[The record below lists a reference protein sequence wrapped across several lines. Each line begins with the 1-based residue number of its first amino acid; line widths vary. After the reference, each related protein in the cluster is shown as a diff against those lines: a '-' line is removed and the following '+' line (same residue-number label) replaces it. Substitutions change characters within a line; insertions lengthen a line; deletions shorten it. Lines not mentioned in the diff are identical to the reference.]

1 MAERSFWRCM
11 ANLSFMA
18 AGCLVLGAVL
28 ARGQEKSAPP
38 VEQERKVAE
47 NEVPKAA
54 LESLKRIS
62 AGAAITEFAEEIE
75 RGQKFYE
82 GSWKGPNGSID
93 ALVTEAGDL
102 VELEEVIAVDKV
114 PAAPRAEV
122 EKEAG
127 KDAKI
132 TWEKKTYILYEA
144 HYKKDGRG
152 REVLLSPDGRRH
164 QEEVEKEEGGEE
176 DEK

>member
-1 MAERSFWRCM
+1 M
-11 ANLSFMA
+11 ANLSFVA
-18 AGCLVLGAVL
+18 AGCLVLCAVL
-28 ARGQEKSAPP
+28 VCGQEKLAPP

-54 LESLKRIS
+54 LESLKRLS

-75 RGQKFYE
+75 HGQKFYE
-82 GSWKGPNGSID
+82 GSWKGPNGNID

-102 VELEEVIAVDKV
+102 VELEEVIVVDEV

-132 TWEKKTYILYEA
+132 TWEKKTYIMYEA

-164 QEEVEKEEGGEE
+164 QEEGEMEGGEE